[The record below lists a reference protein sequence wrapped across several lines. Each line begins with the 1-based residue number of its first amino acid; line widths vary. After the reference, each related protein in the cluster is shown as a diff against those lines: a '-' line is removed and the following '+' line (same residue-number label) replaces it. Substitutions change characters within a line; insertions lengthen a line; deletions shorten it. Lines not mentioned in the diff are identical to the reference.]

1 MDAIKTS
8 EYARALLSSHGPRA
22 EAEAA
27 RKMND
32 CESAGKADEAE
43 DWRKIR
49 QAISELRGPPQS

>member
-1 MDAIKTS
+1 
-8 EYARALLSSHGPRA
+8 
-22 EAEAA
+22 
-27 RKMND
+27 MND